1 MTDAALEPVVAA
13 ARLEKRFGPVAA
25 LAGIDVAVE
34 AGQVLAVLGPNGAG
48 KSTLLRILAGLS
60 RPSAGEVRHAGGAE
74 RREARARVGYIAHA
88 TFLYPMLSARENLR
102 FAARLHGLPAPGA
115 RASALLDEF
124 GLTEVADRLA
134 GGFSRGLAQRL
145 AIARALVHD
154 PVLVLLDEPFTGLD
168 PVSADRLAER
178 IDALRAAR
186 RALVLVTH
194 DLGRAAALA
203 DRSHVLCDGRIVWS
217 VESRIDAAALD
228 QGYRAAIGTAP

>member
-1 MTDAALEPVVAA
+1 MSGAALEPVVAA
-13 ARLEKRFGPVAA
+13 TRLEKRFGPVAA

-34 AGQVLAVLGPNGAG
+34 RGRVLAVLGPNGAG
-48 KSTLLRILAGLS
+48 KSTLLRILAGLA
-60 RPSAGEVRHAGGAE
+60 RPSAGTLRYAGGAD
-74 RREARARVGYIAHA
+74 RRRARAQVGYIAHA
-88 TFLYPMLSARENLR
+88 TFLYPMLSARENLL
-102 FAARLHGLPAPGA
+102 FAARLHGLADSGA
-115 RASALLDEF
+115 RADALLDEL
-124 GLTEVADRLA
+124 GLAAVADRLA

-178 IDALRAAR
+178 IGALRAAD

-203 DRSHVLCDGRIVWS
+203 DATRVLCDGRVAWS
-217 VESRIDAAALD
+217 IDERVDAATLEA
-228 QGYRAAIGTAP
+228 GYRTAIGTAP